1 MASATSRPASR
12 MPSQEPGS
20 TTTTTSSPAS
30 LMRWT
35 VAGVVNRETRTRS
48 GRRASRDSVST
59 AAKRGVSDQ
68 ASESPMIE

>member
-35 VAGVVNRETRTRS
+35 VAGVVNRDTRTRS
-48 GRRASRDSVST
+48 GRRASRAVST